1 MRTGQVIVVDM
12 LYISI
17 AAVVPL
23 LVLFFLLIR
32 NQNSMMKSILMFLL
46 VFTSV
51 AGAFLFENLQASHV
65 AKAVQSVKEWLDEPE
80 PSAPPQAAEKI
91 EEYKPEIIPIKNQ
104 VLLDAPVIWQMPE
117 LPRGCEVTSLAML
130 LQYHG
135 VQADKLTLARE
146 VKKNPAEYRLNNGK
160 IYFGDPNEG
169 FVGNMY
175 TYTQPGLGVYHKP
188 IAELAQQYLPGKI
201 KDLTGAEFQEL
212 KIHLS
217 DNRPVWIITNTEYK
231 RLDDSFFQTWHTPN
245 GEVKVTTKEHS
256 VLVTGYDKGF
266 IYFNDP
272 LTGEKNKKAPMNDFV
287 EAWVQMGR
295 QAITYLP

>member
-1 MRTGQVIVVDM
+1 M

-32 NQNSMMKSILMFLL
+32 NQNSMIKSILMFLF

-51 AGAFLFENLQASHV
+51 AGAFLLENLQASHV
-65 AKAVQSVKEWLDEPE
+65 AKAVESVKQWLDEPE
-80 PSAPPQAAEKI
+80 QSALREAAMI
-91 EEYKPEIIPIKNQ
+91 EEYKPEIIPIKKQ
-104 VLLDAPVIWQMPE
+104 ILLDAPAIWQMPE

-130 LQYHG
+130 LQFKDIQ
-135 VQADKLTLARE
+135 VDKLTLARE
-146 VKKNPAEYRLNNGK
+146 VKKNPAEYRLQNGK

-188 IAELAQQYLPGKI
+188 IAELAEQYLPGKI
-201 KDLTGAEFQEL
+201 QDLTGADFQEL

-231 RLDDSFFQTWHTPN
+231 RLNDSFFQTWYTPN

-256 VLVTGYDKGF
+256 VLVTGYDESSV
-266 IYFNDP
+266 YFNDP
-272 LTGEKNKKAPMNDFV
+272 LTGEKNKKAPMKDFV

-295 QAITYLP
+295 QAVTYLP

>member
-1 MRTGQVIVVDM
+1 MVVDKAY
-12 LYISI
+12 LSI
-17 AAVVPL
+17 AAILPL
-23 LVLFFLLIR
+23 LVLFLLLIR
-32 NQNSMMKSILMFLL
+32 KQNSMIKSLMMFLF

-51 AGAFLFENLQASHV
+51 AGAFLLENMQASHV
-65 AKAVQSVKEWLDEPE
+65 VRAVQSVKDWLDEPE
-80 PSAPPQAAEKI
+80 PKAASAPAVTED
-91 EEYKPEIIPIKNQ
+91 YKPEVIPIKSQ
-104 VLLDAPVIWQMPE
+104 VLLHAPIIWQMPE

-130 LQYHG
+130 LQYQD
-135 VQADKLTLARE
+135 VQVDKLTLARE

-188 IAELAQQYLPGKI
+188 IAELAELYLPGKI
-201 KDLTGAEFQEL
+201 KDLTGADFQEL

-256 VLVTGYDKGF
+256 VLVTGYDKSSIF
-266 IYFNDP
+266 FNDP
-272 LTGEKNKKAPMNDFV
+272 LTGEKNKKAPIKDFV

>member
-1 MRTGQVIVVDM
+1 MIDVEL

-17 AAVVPL
+17 AAIVPL

-32 NQNSMMKSILMFLL
+32 KQNSMIKSILMFML

-51 AGAFLFENLQASHV
+51 AGAFLLENLQAFHV
-65 AKAVQSVKEWLDEPE
+65 AKAVQSVKDWLDEPE
-80 PSAPPQAAEKI
+80 PHVTSAPVVI
-91 EEYKPEIIPIKNQ
+91 DDYTPEVIPIKNQ
-104 VLLDAPVIWQMPE
+104 VLLDAPIIWQMPE

-130 LQYHG
+130 LQYQN
-135 VQADKLTLARE
+135 VQVDKLTLARE

-160 IYFGDPNEG
+160 VYFGDPNEG

-175 TYTQPGLGVYHKP
+175 TYTEPGLGVYHKP
-188 IAELAQQYLPGKI
+188 IAELAEQYLPGKI
-201 KDLTGAEFQEL
+201 KDLTGAEFLEL

-217 DNRPVWIITNTEYK
+217 DQRPVWVITNTDYK
-231 RLDDSFFQTWHTPN
+231 RLDDSFFQTWYTSN
-245 GEVKVTTKEHS
+245 GPVKVTTKEHS
-256 VLVTGYDKGF
+256 VLITGYDKNF
-266 IYFNDP
+266 VYFNDP
-272 LTGEKNKKAPMNDFV
+272 LTGKKNKKAPMEDFV

>member
-1 MRTGQVIVVDM
+1 MRMGQVIDVDM

-17 AAVVPL
+17 AAIVPL

-32 NQNSMMKSILMFLL
+32 NQNSMFKSILMFLF

-51 AGAFLFENLQASHV
+51 AGAFLLENMQTSHI
-65 AKAVQSVKEWLDEPE
+65 AKAVQSVRDWLDEPE
-80 PSAPPQAAEKI
+80 PQAARAPVVI
-91 EEYKPEIIPIKNQ
+91 EDYKPEIIPIKNH
-104 VLLDAPVIWQMPE
+104 VLLEAPIIWQMPE

-130 LQYHG
+130 LQYQG
-135 VQADKLTLARE
+135 VQVDKLTLASE

-188 IAELAQQYLPGKI
+188 IAELAEQYLPGKI
-201 KDLTGAEFQEL
+201 IDLTGAEFQEL

-217 DNRPVWIITNTEYK
+217 DNRPVWVITNTEYK
-231 RLDDSFFQTWHTPN
+231 KLDDSFFQTWYTPN
-245 GEVKVTTKEHS
+245 GPVKVTTKEHS
-256 VLVTGYDKGF
+256 VLVTGYDDKF
-266 IYFNDP
+266 VFFNDP
-272 LTGEKNKKAPMNDFV
+272 LTGEKNKKAPIEGFV

>member
-1 MRTGQVIVVDM
+1 MIEVDM

-32 NQNSMMKSILMFLL
+32 NQNSMIKSILMFLF

-51 AGAFLFENLQASHV
+51 AGAFLLENLQASHV
-65 AKAVQSVKEWLDEPE
+65 AKAVESVKQWLDEPE
-80 PSAPPQAAEKI
+80 QSALREAAMI
-91 EEYKPEIIPIKNQ
+91 EEYKPEIIPIKKQ
-104 VLLDAPVIWQMPE
+104 ILLDAPAIWQMPE

-130 LQYHG
+130 LQFKDIQ
-135 VQADKLTLARE
+135 VDKLTLARE
-146 VKKNPAEYRLNNGK
+146 VKKNPAEYRLQNGK

-188 IAELAQQYLPGKI
+188 IAELAEQYLPGKI
-201 KDLTGAEFQEL
+201 QDLTGADFQEL

-231 RLDDSFFQTWHTPN
+231 RLNDSFFQTWYTPN

-256 VLVTGYDKGF
+256 VLVTGYDESSV
-266 IYFNDP
+266 YFNDP
-272 LTGEKNKKAPMNDFV
+272 LTGEKNKKAPMKDFV

-295 QAITYLP
+295 QAVTYLP